1 MRRTAKAVNFGVIY
15 GQSPFGLAKT
25 LGIEQD
31 VAATFIENYFQR
43 HPGVAEFLRSIL
55 VECRA
60 KGYVTTILGR
70 RRAIRGVRP
79 DPGKLGA
86 GKQRNL
92 SERTAINTVIQGS
105 AADFIKLA
113 MIAVYRRMACDGLRS
128 KILLQIHDELVF
140 EVAPDETEAVKRLV
154 VEEMTGV
161 QKLAVPLQ
169 VDVAIG
175 RNWAEVE

>member
-1 MRRTAKAVNFGVIY
+1 
-15 GQSPFGLAKT
+15 
-25 LGIEQD
+25 
-31 VAATFIENYFQR
+31 
-43 HPGVAEFLRSIL
+43 
-55 VECRA
+55 
-60 KGYVTTILGR
+60 
-70 RRAIRGVRP
+70 
-79 DPGKLGA
+79 
-86 GKQRNL
+86 
-92 SERTAINTVIQGS
+92 VIQGS
-105 AADFIKLA
+105 AADLIKLA